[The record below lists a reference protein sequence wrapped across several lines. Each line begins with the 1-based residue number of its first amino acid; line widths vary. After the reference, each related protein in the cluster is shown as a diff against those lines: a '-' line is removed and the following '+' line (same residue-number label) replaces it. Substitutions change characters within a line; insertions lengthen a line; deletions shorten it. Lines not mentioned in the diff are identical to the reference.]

1 MDNFFVSIEQLRN
14 SKLEGKPVLIGG
26 SNDRGIVAA
35 CSDEAKK
42 FGIHTAMPM
51 QVAQRLCR
59 YATIIKADFEAYS
72 KFSHVVTEVLKREV
86 PLLEKSGI
94 DEFYIDLTGMD
105 KFFGCKKFT
114 HELIKKV
121 YKECGLSSSF
131 GLASNKLVSKVAAGE
146 DKPKGQLEIPFGWE
160 KPFLN
165 PLRITKIPGVGEQTA
180 FKLMKMGVETIQVL
194 SEVPAEVL
202 CTVLGKLGNEL
213 WRRANGIDES
223 PVVPYKEEK
232 SISTE
237 HIFQQDTI
245 DMQLL
250 TAELVRMTESLCFEL
265 RKQQRLTGCLVLKL
279 RYSDGDT
286 HTLQRSIAY
295 CNQDQQLIGVARELF
310 QQLFTRRLLVRMI
323 GIRFTHLIPGVY
335 QIDLFSDTNE
345 SIRLYQQIDS
355 IKQRFG
361 EGMLGRGSAIKF
373 GKN

>member
-14 SKLEGKPVLIGG
+14 STLKGKPVLVGG
-26 SNDRGIVAA
+26 SNERGIVAA
-35 CSDEAKK
+35 CSEEARQ

-51 QVAQRLCR
+51 RVAQRLCK

-72 KFSHVVTEVLKREV
+72 QFSKVVTEVLKSEV
-86 PLLEKSGI
+86 PLMEKSGI

-114 HELIKKV
+114 HELIRKV
-121 YKECGLSSSF
+121 YTECGLNSSF

-146 DKPKGQLEIPFGWE
+146 DKPRGQLEIPFGFE

-165 PLRITKIPGVGEQTA
+165 PLSITKIPGVGEQTA

-194 SEVPAEVL
+194 SEVPAEIL

-232 SISTE
+232 SISKE
-237 HIFQQDTI
+237 HLFQKDTI

-250 TAELVRMTESLCFEL
+250 TAELVRMTESLGFEL
-265 RKQQRLTGCLVLKL
+265 RTQKRLTGCVVLKL

-295 CNQDQQLIGVARELF
+295 CNQDQQLIVIARELF
-310 QQLFTRRLLVRMI
+310 QQLFTRRVLVRMI
-323 GIRFTHLIPGVY
+323 GVRFTHLIPGVY
-335 QIDLFSDTNE
+335 QIDLFSDNHET
-345 SIRLYQQIDS
+345 IKLYQQIDS
-355 IKQRFG
+355 IKKRFG
-361 EGMLGRGSAIKF
+361 EGSLGRATVI
-373 GKN
+373 